1 MNREEYLKSRNSLYN
16 EAQKLIDEG
25 KIEEANQKMKEI
37 QDLDNKFELEAK
49 AQANL
54 NALENNIS
62 IPAPIVNNILD
73 ENNVITLGMEVNNK
87 DEKETYLYAW
97 AKYMQGKQLEN
108 QEKEIFDKVNSKNDF
123 HLNNAAMQVKGN
135 EVLIP
140 ETVVAGIWRE
150 AGETYPLFGDV
161 APTYIQGD
169 MTIITETNSGDDAAW
184 YDEATKVE
192 DSEVKFGEIN
202 LKGCELAKSI
212 TVSWKLRKMAIKEFI
227 PYITTILAE
236 KMGAALAK
244 AIYSGK
250 GKPGSS
256 DSFKAQPLGIKTALE
271 AESSTP
277 QVITYAKGS
286 KVDYD
291 DLTTAMSKISKYFNG
306 AYIYA
311 NNDMIWNQLA
321 QIKDAMERP
330 LFIPDVTSGGVG
342 RILGKVVKED
352 DSIGSGELLIGN
364 IKKGYAMNINENVS
378 LYTEE
383 HVKERTTD
391 YMSYSIVDGTPITTK
406 AFALV
411 KEATA

>member
-1 MNREEYLKSRNSLYN
+1 MNREEYLKLRNSLYE

-25 KIEEANQKMKEI
+25 KIEEANKKIQEI
-37 QDLDNKFELEAK
+37 QNLDNNFEVASK

-62 IPAPIVNNILD
+62 IPAPIVNKVVD
-73 ENNVITLGMEVNNK
+73 KNNAIFVGEGEII
-87 DEKETYLYAW
+87 DEKEVYLYAW

-108 QEKEIFDKVNSKNDF
+108 QEKEIFDRVNSKNDF
-123 HLNNAAMQVKGN
+123 HLNNTAMQVKGN

-161 APTYIQGD
+161 VPTYIQGD
-169 MTIITETNSGDDAAW
+169 MTIIKEINTGDDAAW

-192 DSEVKFGEIN
+192 DSEVEFGEIN

-244 AIYSGK
+244 AIYAGK
-250 GKPGSS
+250 GQPGTS

-271 AESSTP
+271 AENNTP

-286 KVDYD
+286 KVGYD
-291 DLTTAMSKISKYFNG
+291 DLTAAMSKISKYFNG

-330 LFIPDVTSGGVG
+330 LFIPDATSGGVG
-342 RILGKVVKED
+342 RILGKIVKED
-352 DSIGSGELLIGN
+352 DSIGTGELFIGN
-364 IKKGYAMNINENVS
+364 VKKGYAMNINENVS

-406 AFALV
+406 AFALI

>member
-62 IPAPIVNNILD
+62 IPAPIVNNIVD

-250 GKPGSS
+250 GDRKS
-256 DSFKAQPLGIKTALE
+256 
-271 AESSTP
+271 
-277 QVITYAKGS
+277 
-286 KVDYD
+286 
-291 DLTTAMSKISKYFNG
+291 
-306 AYIYA
+306 
-311 NNDMIWNQLA
+311 
-321 QIKDAMERP
+321 
-330 LFIPDVTSGGVG
+330 
-342 RILGKVVKED
+342 VV
-352 DSIGSGELLIGN
+352 
-364 IKKGYAMNINENVS
+364 
-378 LYTEE
+378 
-383 HVKERTTD
+383 
-391 YMSYSIVDGTPITTK
+391 
-406 AFALV
+406 
-411 KEATA
+411 